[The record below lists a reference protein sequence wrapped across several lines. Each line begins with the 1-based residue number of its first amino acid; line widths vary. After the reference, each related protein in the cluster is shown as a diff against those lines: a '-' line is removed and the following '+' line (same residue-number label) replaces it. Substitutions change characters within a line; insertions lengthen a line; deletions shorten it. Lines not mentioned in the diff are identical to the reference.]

1 MSKEQIKRLVINFI
15 CGVAIGGGAILPGI
29 SGGVLCVVFGVY
41 KPLMEVVSEPK
52 TGVKKYWK
60 MLLPIGFGWL
70 AGFILFSNLI
80 KLMFGASEIYAI
92 WLFVGLIF
100 GNIPALYKEAGKEG
114 RNTKCFIA
122 AGIGYVVMYSLLLL
136 IMALPG
142 INIEANIFWYLFAG
156 VMWGLSLI
164 IPGFTSSS
172 LLISLGIFEEFNAG
186 LSVVNP
192 SVVIPWVLGII
203 GSVVLLGRAINY
215 FIKKHY
221 AVCFHT
227 VIGIVIASTLIIVPL
242 DNPYSVKQIIFSVV
256 FAAIGFVTAYFS
268 DNIKVK

>member
-1 MSKEQIKRLVINFI
+1 M
-15 CGVAIGGGAILPGI
+15 LP
-29 SGGVLCVVFGVY
+29 C
-41 KPLMEVVSEPK
+41 
-52 TGVKKYWK
+52 
-60 MLLPIGFGWL
+60 
-70 AGFILFSNLI
+70 
-80 KLMFGASEIYAI
+80 
-92 WLFVGLIF
+92 
-100 GNIPALYKEAGKEG
+100 
-114 RNTKCFIA
+114 R
-122 AGIGYVVMYSLLLL
+122 SL
-136 IMALPG
+136 
-142 INIEANIFWYLFAG
+142 
-156 VMWGLSLI
+156 
-164 IPGFTSSS
+164 
-172 LLISLGIFEEFNAG
+172 IFEEFNAG